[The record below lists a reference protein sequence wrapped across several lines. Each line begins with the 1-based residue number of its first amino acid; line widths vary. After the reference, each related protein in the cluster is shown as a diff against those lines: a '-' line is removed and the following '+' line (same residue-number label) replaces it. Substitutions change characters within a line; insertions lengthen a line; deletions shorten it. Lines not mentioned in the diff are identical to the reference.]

1 MRRDPDL
8 MREILLEIETP
19 KRGMEIAQKWNPP
32 ELAYH
37 HRLCIEGKLIS
48 PSISGPCELT
58 LKGHEWC
65 DAIRD
70 ETIWNAAKSL
80 MEEKIGN
87 VVLEMMPGICIKL
100 SNQVL
105 EHQEGTANE

>member
-1 MRRDPDL
+1 MKRDPDL
-8 MREILLEIETP
+8 MREILLDTENP
-19 KRGMEIAQKWNPP
+19 QAGMQLYKKWKP
-32 ELAYH
+32 EVLSYH
-37 HRLCIEGKLIS
+37 FRLSIQGGLITS
-48 PSISGPCELT
+48 SITGTYDLT
-58 LKGHEWC
+58 TKGHEWC

-105 EHQEGTANE
+105 EHQEGTK